1 MQSLH
6 VLQCARV
13 HQCNGQRGFTLIE
26 LMITLAVLVITITFA
41 VPAWQ
46 GIVAR
51 NAVTGTAQTLTTAIN
66 YARSEAVATS
76 RDVTLCPLDADGD
89 ACTNSSSWSNGW
101 AVVQGGLSDAQSSL
115 EDSDIELLRVFD
127 AAIAVQADVT
137 GVTFDS
143 QGATE
148 DSTWLLIC
156 DQSGGED
163 HRQLELTSIG
173 RVVTETYGTDN
184 KSC

>member
-1 MQSLH
+1 MRYFRMCRHERECGGSE
-6 VLQCARV
+6 
-13 HQCNGQRGFTLIE
+13 RGFTLIE
-26 LMITLAVLVITITFA
+26 LMITLAVLVITITIA

-51 NAVTGTAQTLTTAIN
+51 NAVAGTAETLAAAIN
-66 YARSEAVATS
+66 YSRSEAVATS
-76 RDVTLCPLDADGD
+76 HDITLCPLNGAGD
-89 ACTNSSSWSNGW
+89 ACTNSTSWSNGW
-101 AVVQGGLSDAQSSL
+101 AVVEGALSDAQSSL
-115 EDSDIELLRVFD
+115 NDADLELLRVYD
-127 AAIAVQADVT
+127 AAITVEADVA
-137 GVTFDS
+137 GITFDS

-148 DSTWLLIC
+148 NATWLLIC